1 MKKMKVLGSPQKYI
15 QGPGALNDLGKWSK
29 VFGSVIYVILDEFVN
44 GIAGDR
50 IINSIDKEGIEGS
63 LNIFNG
69 ESSMEEIN
77 RHVELAKK
85 ANANVIVGVGGGKTL
100 DTAKAV
106 AHLMKLPVVISPTL
120 ASTDA
125 PTSALAII
133 YKPTGEFESYMHLPF
148 NPNVVLVDT
157 EMIVQAPWIFLSS
170 GIGDALATYYEAKIC
185 VDADSENMAGGLS
198 TKAAFALAELCK
210 ETLYKYGEQA
220 IKDCKANKVTPEFE
234 AVVEA
239 NTLLS
244 GIGFESSGLAAA
256 HSIHDGLTE
265 LAETHHFMHGQKV
278 AFGSIAQAVIDEE
291 YEELEKIVRFSLK
304 VGLPVTLE
312 RFGIVEDVEKKI
324 MIVANKTVD
333 PEETIHSYPKK
344 MTAQIVYDAIIK
356 ADKLATK
363 IKKEVENEENNK

>member
-1 MKKMKVLGSPQKYI
+1 MKKLNVLVMPQKYI
-15 QGPGALNDLGKWSK
+15 QGAGALNELGKWSK
-29 VFGSVIYVILDEFVN
+29 TFGSKVYVILDKFVE
-44 GIAGDR
+44 GIAGKR
-50 IINSIDKEGIEGS
+50 ILKSISDAKIEGT

-77 RHVELAKK
+77 RHIKLAK
-85 ANANVIVGVGGGKTL
+85 AYGAEVIVGVGGGKTL

-106 AHLMKLPVVISPTL
+106 AHLNKIPVVVSPTL

-148 NPNVVLVDT
+148 NPNIVLVDT

-185 VDADSENMAGGLS
+185 VDAESDNMAGGLS
-198 TKAAFALAELCK
+198 TKAAFALATLCK
-210 ETLYKYGEQA
+210 DTLYEFGEQA
-220 IKDCKANKVTPEFE
+220 IKDCKANKVTPAFE

-244 GIGFESSGLAAA
+244 GLGFESSGLAAA

-265 LAETHHFMHGQKV
+265 LEETHHFMHGQKV
-278 AFGSIAQAVIDEE
+278 AFGNIAQAVIDDDL
-291 YEELEKIVRFSLK
+291 EELEKIVRFSFR
-304 VGLPVTLE
+304 VGLPVTLK

-324 MIVANKTVD
+324 MIVAKKTVD
-333 PEETIHSYPKK
+333 KDETIHSYPKK
-344 MTAQIVYDAIIK
+344 MTAQLVFDAIMK
-356 ADKLATK
+356 ADKLATE
-363 IKKEVENEENNK
+363 IKDVIKHEKNN